1 MSRLSAPMG
10 IRSVRERSLRYAG
23 STECREKGVTYH
35 LVPSEVWDRQSDA
48 RTYLPEGYDR
58 DGFIHCT
65 NGLDELVAVGNRYY
79 KADERQFRVLILD
92 LSKVE
97 SPVRYDDPDE
107 VFPHIYGP
115 LNTNSVVGLLLARR
129 QEDGTFVSYIRE

>member
-23 STECREKGVTYH
+23 STECSEKGVTYH